1 MTPKLETAQINITI
15 IDDELMN
22 LEMLGFIIRQLGF
35 GTTAIQH
42 SLEAMDILEKS
53 VPDLLLLDVKMP
65 KMDGF
70 ELCSKIKEHK
80 KLKEVP
86 IIFITGLDQTE
97 NKIKGLELGG
107 VDYITKPFNPL
118 ELKARVKTHIEL
130 SLAKR
135 KVEEQA
141 KKLQEDIAIK
151 NRMFSIIGHDLR
163 SPLSAAKL
171 KMDFIQRGII
181 DHTSPNFI
189 NGTVYEISRTMDE
202 ALNLLQNLLGWG
214 RSESGQIEIIPE
226 KLVLHDMV
234 EETFRLLK
242 LPSGHKEITL
252 INEIPEDTY
261 AQADMNTTKTVLRN
275 LISNAIKFTPKQGT
289 IKLEAEKKGKSVYIS
304 VTDNGQG
311 IAKEDIKKILNPK
324 EHFSQL
330 GTEKEPG
337 TGLGLILC
345 QIFIK
350 KNGGKL
356 TIDSDPGKGS
366 SFTFNL
372 PLDQN
377 PA

>member
-1 MTPKLETAQINITI
+1 MIPKPEIDPINIAI

-35 GTTAIQH
+35 GSTGIQH
-42 SLEAMDILEKS
+42 SLEAIEILEKS
-53 VPDLLLLDVKMP
+53 VPDLILLDVKMP

-70 ELCSKIKEHK
+70 ELCSKIKEHR

-86 IIFITGLDQTE
+86 IIFLTGLDQTE

-130 SLAKR
+130 SMAKR

-141 KKLQEDIAIK
+141 KKLKEDIAVK

-181 DHTSPNFI
+181 DHTSPDFI

-214 RSESGQIEIIPE
+214 KSESGQIEIIPE
-226 KLVLHDMV
+226 KIALHDIAD
-234 EETFRLLK
+234 ETFRLLK
-242 LPSGHKEITL
+242 LPSSHKEIGL
-252 INEIPEDTY
+252 INEVPQETY
-261 AQADMNTTKTVLRN
+261 AYADMNTTKTVLRN
-275 LISNAIKFTPKQGT
+275 LVSNAIKFTPKQGK
-289 IKLEAEKKGKSVYIS
+289 IAIGAETKGKWVYIS
-304 VTDNGQG
+304 VTDNGKG
-311 IAKEDIKKILNPK
+311 ITTEDIKKILNPK

-337 TGLGLILC
+337 TGLGLVLC

-356 TIDSDPGKGS
+356 SIESEPGKGS
-366 SFTFNL
+366 TFTFNL
-372 PLDQN
+372 PLYQN
-377 PA
+377 QA

>member
-1 MTPKLETAQINITI
+1 MTVKPETAQINIAI

-22 LEMLGFIIRQLGF
+22 LEMLGFLIRQLGF

-42 SLEAMDILEKS
+42 SLEAMEILEKS

-70 ELCSKIKEHK
+70 ELCSKIKEHR

-135 KVEEQA
+135 KVDEQA

-242 LPSGHKEITL
+242 LPSEHKEITL

-289 IKLEAEKKGKSVYIS
+289 IKVEVENKGKSVYIS

-324 EHFSQL
+324 KHFSQL

-356 TIDSDPGKGS
+356 TIDSEPGKGS

-377 PA
+377 LT

>member
-1 MTPKLETAQINITI
+1 MIPKPVIDPINIAI

-35 GTTAIQH
+35 GSTGIQD
-42 SLEAMDILEKS
+42 SLEAINILEKS
-53 VPDLLLLDVKMP
+53 VPDLILLDVKMP

-70 ELCSKIKEHK
+70 ELCTKIKEHR

-86 IIFITGLDQTE
+86 IIFLTGLDQTE

-107 VDYITKPFNPL
+107 VDYIIKPFNPL

-130 SLAKR
+130 SMAKR

-141 KKLQEDIAIK
+141 KKLKEDIAIK

-181 DHTSPNFI
+181 DHTSPDFI

-214 RSESGQIEIIPE
+214 KSESGQIEIIPE
-226 KLVLHDMV
+226 KIALHDMV
-234 EETFRLLK
+234 DETFRLLK
-242 LPSGHKEITL
+242 LPSSHKEIGL
-252 INEIPEDTY
+252 INEVPLETHAY
-261 AQADMNTTKTVLRN
+261 ADMNTTKTVLRN
-275 LISNAIKFTPKQGT
+275 LVSNAIKFTPKQGK
-289 IKLEAEKKGKSVYIS
+289 IGIGAETKGKWVYIS
-304 VTDNGQG
+304 VTDNGKG
-311 IAKEDIKKILNPK
+311 ITTEDIKKILNPK

-337 TGLGLILC
+337 TGLGLVLC

-350 KNGGKL
+350 KNEGKL
-356 TIDSDPGKGS
+356 TIDSEPGKGS

-372 PLDQN
+372 PLYQKLD
-377 PA
+377 